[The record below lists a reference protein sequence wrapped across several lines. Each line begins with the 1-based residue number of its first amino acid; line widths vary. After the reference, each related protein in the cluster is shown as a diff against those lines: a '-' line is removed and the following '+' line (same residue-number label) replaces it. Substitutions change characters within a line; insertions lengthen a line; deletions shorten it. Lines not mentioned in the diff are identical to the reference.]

1 MEKWLALM
9 MLQNNIKDHNLYYPQ
24 LSDHPPRILITGGS
38 GSRKTNPLFNLIHHQ
53 SDIDEIHLNVKNPF
67 EAKYQLLL
75 NKRESTGLK
84 KQNI

>member
-1 MEKWLALM
+1 M

-24 LSDHPPRILITGGS
+24 LSDHPSRILITGGS
-38 GSRKTNPLFNLIHHQ
+38 GSRKTNSLFNLIRHQ
-53 SDIDEIHLNVKNPF
+53 SDIDEIYLNVKNPF

>member
-1 MEKWLALM
+1 

-24 LSDHPPRILITGGS
+24 LSDHPSRILITGGS
-38 GSRKTNPLFNLIHHQ
+38 RSRKTNSLFNLIHHQ
-53 SDIDEIHLNVKNPF
+53 SDIDEIYLNVKNLF

-84 KQNI
+84 KQSV

>member
-1 MEKWLALM
+1 MQKWLALM

-24 LSDHPPRILITGGS
+24 LSDHPSRILITGGS
-38 GSRKTNPLFNLIHHQ
+38 GSRKTNSLFNLIRHQ
-53 SDIDEIHLNVKNPF
+53 SDIDEIYLNVKNPF

-84 KQNI
+84 KQSI